1 MANNTRTVKGEAH
14 WAKVIIPDKEYQT
27 FNIELLLEKS
37 KQEEFKAMIMSEIDK
52 KVEMHTEG
60 KKKPKVEHYPWR
72 VVEDA
77 DGMQNGDIR
86 FKFNMKKSFVTRD
99 GETVEQHPQVFD
111 SKGILITDKSF
122 RIGNGSVV
130 KVAYFVSP
138 YFNKGKAGVSLRL
151 KAVQVIELV
160 HYGVNSDPKA
170 FGFAEEEGFA
180 YDKEQMDRALESAE
194 DF

>member
-1 MANNTRTVKGEAH
+1 M
-14 WAKVIIPDKEYQT
+14 
-27 FNIELLLEKS
+27 
-37 KQEEFKAMIMSEIDK
+37 
-52 KVEMHTEG
+52 
-60 KKKPKVEHYPWR
+60 
-72 VVEDA
+72 
-77 DGMQNGDIR
+77 
-86 FKFNMKKSFVTRD
+86 
-99 GETVEQHPQVFD
+99 
-111 SKGILITDKSF
+111 
-122 RIGNGSVV
+122 V

-151 KAVQVIELV
+151 KAVQVIDLV